1 LSKRHAE
8 SGKRAPRLLWFL
20 VLALAA
26 ALAVL
31 AAGCGGGDEEEAAPA
46 PAPAEPAPAE
56 PPPAETTAPAEETT
70 APAEEPAA
78 AGGGSIWV
86 LLPDSTTSPR
96 WETDD
101 RRFFEQS
108 FTDAGVDHTIVN
120 AEGDAA
126 TQQSQA
132 EQAIAEGASV
142 ILLVSLDTGSGATI
156 IDLAKEAGV
165 QVVEY
170 DRFNTG
176 SSGGAAY
183 VSFDNVKVGATMAEV
198 LEPAIDALG
207 KSPAQV
213 VELNGGE
220 EDNNAF
226 LFKDGYDATVQKHV
240 DDGSWAL
247 AADQFVPG
255 WGANGEG
262 QGIMEQILTDANNNI
277 DAVFA
282 ANDNLAQQAI
292 NALEAAGV
300 GPVPLSG
307 QDATAAGIQN
317 ILLGKQTMTVY
328 KPIEAEAAVAA
339 AVALALQAGEDV
351 TTVSSDFEFSL
362 IGINSADGK
371 PADAPTGD
379 GVVPYFAL
387 TPIGVTVDNIA
398 DTVIADGFRTIEEVC
413 TGDTMQTDFCKENA

>member
-1 LSKRHAE
+1 VRRLVYRTNRSGARWRLVAMLSV
-8 SGKRAPRLLWFL
+8 F
-20 VLALAA
+20 ALAA
-26 ALAVL
+26 V
-31 AAGCGGGDEEEAAPA
+31 AAGCGGGNESASG
-46 PAPAEPAPAE
+46 
-56 PPPAETTAPAEETT
+56 TGT
-70 APAEEPAA
+70 A
-78 AGGGSIWV
+78 AGTGGGACDKPIWV
-86 LLPDSTTSPR
+86 LLPDSASSPR

-101 RRFFEQS
+101 RPYFDKA
-108 FTDAGVDHTIVN
+108 FTAAGVEHKIVN
-120 AEGDAA
+120 AENDAA

-132 EQAIAEGASV
+132 EQAIAAGAGV
-142 ILLVSLDTGSGATI
+142 IVLVSLDTGSGGAI
-156 IDLAKEAGV
+156 IDSAKGAGV
-165 QVVEY
+165 QVIEY

-183 VSFDNVKVGATMAEV
+183 VSFDNVQVGATMAEI

-207 KSPAQV
+207 KNPANV

-240 DDGSWAL
+240 TDGTWKL
-247 AADQFVPG
+247 VADQFVPG

-262 QGIMEQILTDANNNI
+262 QTIMEQILTKENNKV

-307 QDATAAGIQN
+307 QDASAAGIQN

-328 KPIEAEAAVAA
+328 KPIQAEAETAVQA
-339 AVALALQAGEDV
+339 ALALCSGQDPSAVEPDFAGSLSEG
-351 TTVSSDFEFSL
+351 TVGLLDL
-362 IGINSADGK
+362 QTVGIKAADGK
-371 PADAPTGD
+371 PADSPTGE
-379 GVVPYFAL
+379 GVVPYLAL
-387 TPIGVTVDNIA
+387 TPIGVTVDHIA
-398 DTVIADGFRTIEEVC
+398 DTVIADKFRTIAEVC
-413 TGDTMQTDFCKENA
+413 TGDTLDTDFCKANS

>member
-1 LSKRHAE
+1 VYGSNGGGARWSLVA
-8 SGKRAPRLLWFL
+8 LFL
-20 VLALAA
+20 TLVF
-26 ALAVL
+26 ALAVV
-31 AAGCGGGDEEEAAPA
+31 AAGCGGDDESASGDTGASA
-46 PAPAEPAPAE
+46 
-56 PPPAETTAPAEETT
+56 TDT
-70 APAEEPAA
+70 
-78 AGGGSIWV
+78 GGGGGGACDRPIWV
-86 LLPDSTTSPR
+86 LLPDSATSPR
-96 WETDD
+96 WESDD
-101 RRFFEQS
+101 RPYFDKAFS
-108 FTDAGVDHTIVN
+108 DAGVEHTIVN

-132 EQAIAEGASV
+132 EQAIAAGAGV
-142 ILLVSLDTGSGATI
+142 IVLTSIDTGSGGTI
-156 IDLAKEAGV
+156 IDLAKEADV
-165 QVVEY
+165 QVIEY

-207 KSPAQV
+207 KDVAQV

-240 DDGSWAL
+240 SDGSWKL
-247 AADQFVPG
+247 VADQFVPG

-262 QGIMEQILTDANNNI
+262 QGIMEQILTDADNKV

-300 GPVPLSG
+300 GPIPLSG
-307 QDATAAGIQN
+307 QDASAAGIQN

-328 KPIEAEAAVAA
+328 KPIQAEAETAVQA
-339 AVALALQAGEDV
+339 ALALCGGQDPSAVEPDFAGSLSEG
-351 TTVSSDFEFSL
+351 TVGLLDL
-362 IGINSADGK
+362 QTVGIKAADGK
-371 PADAPTGD
+371 PADSPTGE
-379 GVVPYFAL
+379 GVVPYLAL

-398 DTVIADGFRTIEEVC
+398 DTVIADNFRTIAEVC
-413 TGDTMQTDFCKENA
+413 TGDTADTDFCKENS

>member
-1 LSKRHAE
+1 MLSV
-8 SGKRAPRLLWFL
+8 F
-20 VLALAA
+20 ALAA
-26 ALAVL
+26 V
-31 AAGCGGGDEEEAAPA
+31 AAGCGGDNGSSSG
-46 PAPAEPAPAE
+46 
-56 PPPAETTAPAEETT
+56 T
-70 APAEEPAA
+70 AA
-78 AGGGSIWV
+78 ATGGGGACDKPIWV
-86 LLPDSTTSPR
+86 LLPDSASSPR
-96 WETDD
+96 WESDD
-101 RRFFEQS
+101 RPYFDKAFS
-108 FTDAGVDHTIVN
+108 AAGAEHKIVN
-120 AEGDAA
+120 AENDAA

-132 EQAIAEGASV
+132 EQAIAAGAGV
-142 ILLVSLDTGSGATI
+142 IVLVSLDTGSGGSI
-156 IDLAKEAGV
+156 IDSAKGAGV
-165 QVVEY
+165 QVIEY

-207 KSPAQV
+207 KDPANV

-240 DDGSWAL
+240 SDGSWKL
-247 AADQFVPG
+247 VADQFVPG

-262 QGIMEQILTDANNNI
+262 QTIMEQILTKANNKV

-307 QDATAAGIQN
+307 QDASAAGIQN

-328 KPIEAEAAVAA
+328 KPIQAEADVAA
-339 AVALALQAGEDV
+339 KAALALCAGKDPSAIQSEF
-351 TTVSSDFEFSL
+351 DFQT
-362 IGINSADGK
+362 IGIKAADGK
-371 PADAPTGD
+371 PAESPTGD
-379 GVVPYFAL
+379 GVVPYLAL

-398 DTVIADGFRTIEEVC
+398 DTVIKDKFRTIAEVC
-413 TGDTMQTDFCKENA
+413 TGDTLNTDFCKANS

>member
-1 LSKRHAE
+1 VRKRVRG
-8 SGKRAPRLLWFL
+8 SSQRAPRLAWLL
-20 VLALAA
+20 VLAIVA
-26 ALAVL
+26 ALALV
-31 AAGCGGGDEEEAAPA
+31 AAGCGGGNDEAEPAAPA
-46 PAPAEPAPAE
+46 EPSEPAPAE
-56 PPPAETTAPAEETT
+56 PSS
-70 APAEEPAA
+70 EPA

-86 LLPDSTTSPR
+86 LLPDSASSPR

-101 RRFFEQS
+101 RRFFEQA
-108 FTDAGVDHTIVN
+108 FTDAGVDFNIVN

-142 ILLVSLDTGSGATI
+142 ILFVSIDTGSGATI
-156 IDLAKEAGV
+156 IDIAKEAGV

-183 VSFDNVKVGATMAEV
+183 VSFDNVQVGATMAEV

-207 KSPAQV
+207 QSPANV

-226 LFKDGYDATVQKHV
+226 LFKDGYDATVQEHV
-240 DDGSWAL
+240 SDGSWAL
-247 AADQFVPG
+247 VADQFVPG

-262 QGIMEQILTDANNNI
+262 QGLMEQIITDNNGDI

-300 GPVPLSG
+300 GPIPISG

-328 KPIEAEAAVAA
+328 KPIEAEARVAA
-339 AVALALQAGEDV
+339 AVALALQAGQDV
-351 TTVSSDFEFSL
+351 STVTSDFEFSL

-371 PADAPTGD
+371 PAESATGD

-398 DTVIADGFRTIEEVC
+398 DTVIADNFRTIEEIC
-413 TGDTMQTDFCKENA
+413 TGDTASTDFCQENG